1 MEIIELEEV
10 AGYMYVNA
18 EHRVVA
24 SFGYCP
30 KADAHLWVLTPEAEV
45 LALEA
50 QWKEADERKRL
61 EEELRHSELTYTTQ
75 YDSTRT

>member
-10 AGYMYVNA
+10 AGYMYVNT
-18 EHRVVA
+18 EHRIVV

-30 KADAHLWVLTPEAEV
+30 KADAHLWALTPEAEA
-45 LALEA
+45 LTLEA

-61 EEELRHSELTYTTQ
+61 EEKLRRSELTI
-75 YDSTRT
+75 

>member
-18 EHRVVA
+18 GHRVVVY
-24 SFGYCP
+24 FGYCP
-30 KADAHLWVLTPEAEV
+30 KVDVHLWVLTPEAEA

-50 QWKEADERKRL
+50 QWIA
-61 EEELRHSELTYTTQ
+61 EEEEALRQQTEG
-75 YDSTRT
+75 DN